1 MDAEKASILV
11 FESRIGRLASVEEA
25 LNDSRFRTAV
35 LERAGDIETFGNKIK
50 EKDYDVVISKW
61 ENGFKILSEIKKS
74 GKKTPLFV
82 ITESENRKEA
92 TELMRQGAFSYLI
105 EPFDSV
111 ELEALIERA
120 GERTRLL
127 GEVESAREKAA
138 LYKISQAMG
147 SVMKLDDALN
157 LIMKMAGETVGADGG
172 SIMLFD
178 RKEQELEVKV
188 ASGENSEKVIGL
200 KFKPGQRVSGRAVL
214 EGRPILIKDSQRI
227 EKDARFRG
235 LKKHGTTKSG
245 MSVPM
250 FIKGQTV
257 GVINL
262 KITEGERRFTEED
275 VKLVSIFA
283 RDAAFAIENARV
295 YEEIASAKS
304 YIENIIKSMID
315 TLLVVN
321 PDGTIKSIN
330 SATEALLGYR
340 QEELVGLPVD
350 VIFQNVEDNLFQ
362 GERLKELL
370 DAGSVQNRELTYIT
384 KDGEEIPVIFSGSV
398 LRDDAGG
405 SLGIVGVA
413 KDMRDVKKLQDEL
426 LQSRKL
432 ASIGELGA
440 GVAHELN
447 SPLAGLLTLID
458 VLLRR
463 TDKDDRNY
471 PLLGEIKSA
480 TAFCKDIVGGLLAFS
495 HAPKGKFEP
504 VNCNEAIDGILS
516 FMGHQLEVKN
526 LKIVKN
532 LYKDLLAVNGDMSQI
547 QQVFLNMITNA
558 RDSMPDGGDLT
569 ITTLNSEDRENVF
582 IIFSDAGKGIPQK
595 DIDKIFDP
603 FFSTKPRGEGTGLGL
618 ATSLGI
624 VKAHKG
630 RIEIE
635 SEVGR
640 GTTFRVILPAVSV

>member
-1 MDAEKASILV
+1 MDAEKVNILI
-11 FESRIGRLASVEEA
+11 FESRVGRLASVEES
-25 LNDSRFRTAV
+25 LNDSRFRGAV
-35 LERAGDIETFGNKIK
+35 LERAGDIETFKQKIK
-50 EKDYDVVISKW
+50 EKDYDIVVSKW
-61 ENGFKILSEIKKS
+61 EHGFKILRGIKKS
-74 GKKTPLFV
+74 GKKTPLLV
-82 ITESENRKEA
+82 ITEAENRKEA
-92 TELMRQGAFSYLI
+92 TELMRQGAFAYLI

-111 ELEALIERA
+111 ELEALIESA
-120 GERTRLL
+120 GERKQLL

-147 SVMKLDDALN
+147 TVLKLDDALK

-172 SIMLFD
+172 SVMLFD
-178 RKEQELEVKV
+178 RKAQELEVKV
-188 ASGENSEKVIGL
+188 AFGEHSEKVIGL

-235 LKKHGTTKSG
+235 IKKHGTTKSG

-250 FIKGQTV
+250 FIKGQTI

-275 VKLVSIFA
+275 IKLVSIFA

-315 TLLVVN
+315 TLIIVN

-330 SATEALLGYR
+330 SATESLLGYS
-340 QEELVGLPVD
+340 EAELAGLPAD

-362 GERLKELL
+362 GERLQELL
-370 DAGSVQNRELTYIT
+370 NAGSVRNRELTYIT
-384 KDGEEIPVIFSGSV
+384 KNGEEIPVIFSGSV
-398 LRDDAGG
+398 LRDEAGE

-447 SPLAGLLTLID
+447 SPLAGLLTLIN
-458 VLLRR
+458 VLIKR
-463 TDKDDRNY
+463 TNEDDKNY
-471 PLLGEIKSA
+471 PLLVEIKSA
-480 TAFCKDIVGGLLAFS
+480 TAFCKNIVGGLLAFS
-495 HAPKGKFEP
+495 RAPKGKFEP

-526 LKIVKN
+526 LKITKN
-532 LYKDLLAVNGDMSQI
+532 FSKDLLSINGDISQI

-558 RDSMPDGGDLT
+558 RDAMPDGGNLT
-569 ITTLNSEDRENVF
+569 ITTLNSEDRGSVF
-582 IIFSDAGKGIPQK
+582 INFADAGKGIPREN
-595 DIDKIFDP
+595 IDKIFDP

-630 RIEIE
+630 KIEIE
-635 SEVGR
+635 SEVGK
-640 GTTFRVILPAVSV
+640 GTTFKVVLPAV